1 MKQNVLESIK
11 SRFASL
17 QLKVRKAMEAQLI
30 KVDDVHQFLVSFFQ
44 SNCRIPE
51 VPDLTKMF
59 NFLSETKLWN
69 YNSYGA
75 LKKMV
80 EEFIP
85 NNGSVNQS
93 MTDYREKLPSYFATI
108 KIIDFVNPLED
119 DNSEV
124 NFEDESDEHIQLT
137 FSPKQYKPKFGKLRI
152 RLKLEKKLTE
162 ITLAHVNTLWQSLC
176 EEFDLPPLSTVLDK
190 IIAGSVIIT
199 WLILPSI
206 AEKITRSASKA
217 LKFYQHHSIV
227 EVDIDDEP
235 LYKEEWI
242 VSL

>member
-1 MKQNVLESIK
+1 
-11 SRFASL
+11 
-17 QLKVRKAMEAQLI
+17 MEAQLI

-59 NFLSETKLWN
+59 NFLSETELWN

-85 NNGSVNQS
+85 NDGSVNES

-108 KIIDFVNPLED
+108 KIVDFVEPLED
-119 DNSEV
+119 ENSEED
-124 NFEDESDEHIQLT
+124 FDSEDESDEDTKLT
-137 FSPKQYKPKFGKLRI
+137 FSPKQYKPKFGKLKI

-162 ITLAHVNTLWQSLC
+162 ITLAHVNTLWESLS
-176 EEFDLPPLSTVLDK
+176 EEFDLPPLTTVLDK
-190 IIAGSVIIT
+190 IIAGSIIIT

-206 AEKITRSASKA
+206 AEKIRRSASKA
-217 LKFYQHHSIV
+217 LKFYQYHDIV

-235 LYKEEWI
+235 LYNEEWI
-242 VSL
+242 VSLLLYV

>member
-1 MKQNVLESIK
+1 
-11 SRFASL
+11 
-17 QLKVRKAMEAQLI
+17 MEAQLI

-85 NNGSVNQS
+85 NDGSVNQS
-93 MTDYREKLPSYFATI
+93 MTDYQEKLPSYCATI
-108 KIIDFVNPLED
+108 KIVDFVDPLED
-119 DNSEV
+119 ENSE
-124 NFEDESDEHIQLT
+124 EDIDSEDKSDEDTQLT
-137 FSPKQYKPKFGKLRI
+137 FSPRQYKPKFRKLKL

-162 ITLAHVNTLWQSLC
+162 ITLAHVNTLWVSLS
-176 EEFDLPPLSTVLDK
+176 EEFDLPPLTTVLDK
-190 IIAGSVIIT
+190 IIAGSIIIT

-206 AEKITRSASKA
+206 AEKIRRSASKA
-217 LKFYQHHSIV
+217 LKFYQHHDIV

-235 LYKEEWI
+235 LYNKEWI
-242 VSL
+242 VSLLLLCVVL

>member
-1 MKQNVLESIK
+1 
-11 SRFASL
+11 
-17 QLKVRKAMEAQLI
+17 MEAQLI

-44 SNCRIPE
+44 SDCRIPE

-59 NFLSETKLWN
+59 NFLSDAKLWN

-85 NNGSVNQS
+85 HDGSVNQS

-108 KIIDFVNPLED
+108 KIVDFVDPLED
-119 DNSEV
+119 ENSEED
-124 NFEDESDEHIQLT
+124 FDSEDESDKDTQLT
-137 FSPKQYKPKFGKLRI
+137 FSPKQYKPKFGKLKI

-162 ITLAHVNTLWQSLC
+162 ITLAHVNTLWESLS
-176 EEFDLPPLSTVLDK
+176 EEFDLPPLTTMLDK
-190 IIAGSVIIT
+190 IIAGSIIIT

-206 AEKITRSASKA
+206 AEKIRRSASKA
-217 LKFYQHHSIV
+217 LKFYQHHDIV
-227 EVDIDDEP
+227 EVDIDYEP

-242 VSL
+242 VSLLLYV